1 VILKYFLHSLI
12 LSVSLLIA
20 CLSEANAKE
29 IAFTFDDSPR
39 FATGFFDGPTRAQK
53 LIDELYQHDLS
64 GFVFFSNPSSAG
76 KPMNE
81 EGKAR
86 LNAYSKAGHII
97 ANHTYAHGNIN
108 ELNIEEYLQ
117 GIKLADTALK
127 QYPTFKKWFRFP
139 YLREGNTLE
148 KRDAVRQYLKELG
161 YINGY
166 VTADTYDWYM
176 EVLFQKAIKE
186 AAKSGTQI
194 DMDKLRKF
202 YVNTLVDNIE
212 FADKRAQHYLG
223 RSPKHVLLLHETDLS
238 ALFVGDLA
246 DAIRKKGWKIISTEE
261 AYTDDIAN
269 FEMQAVYPWNPGRI
283 GEIALE
289 SGKKPLDRPA
299 SLTEKGLEILFTEMV
314 LE

>member
-1 VILKYFLHSLI
+1 MLIMLFLASY
-12 LSVSLLIA
+12 
-20 CLSEANAKE
+20 LSEANTKE

-39 FATGFFDGPTRAQK
+39 FATGLFDGPTRAQT
-53 LIDELYQHDLS
+53 LIDELYKHDLP
-64 GFVFFSNPSSAG
+64 GVVFFSNPSSAG
-76 KPMNE
+76 KPLNE

-86 LNAYSKAGHII
+86 LKAYSNAGHII
-97 ANHTYAHGNIN
+97 ANHTYAHANIN

-117 GIKLADTALK
+117 GIKLADTVLK
-127 QYPTFKKWFRFP
+127 QYPTFRKWFRFP

-148 KRDAVRQYLKELG
+148 KRDAVRKYLKELG
-161 YINGY
+161 YFNGY

-176 EVLFQKAIKE
+176 EVLFQNAVKD
-186 AAKSGTQI
+186 AAKNGTQL
-194 DMDKLRKF
+194 DMDKLQKF

-246 DAIRKKGWKIISTEE
+246 DALRAKGWKIIATEE

-289 SGKKPLDRPA
+289 TGKKRLDRPA
-299 SLTEKGLEILFTEMV
+299 SLTEKGLDILFAEMV
-314 LE
+314 LN